1 MNSSA
6 QRPFTVRAGSGTWAA
21 SQSRAGC
28 CGQHKGTFLL
38 KRVLDDVFAQDVDNI
53 FLEARDAT
61 VHILT
66 GFGAEIAGEPFAFY
80 CGNVTPM
87 ILTRTAFLQHTNG

>member
-1 MNSSA
+1 MAHGPHHGRA
-6 QRPFTVRAGSGTWAA
+6 QAA
-21 SQSRAGC
+21 R
-28 CGQHKGTFLL
+28 GQHKRNLLL
-38 KRVLDDVFAQDVDNI
+38 KRVLDDVLHRMWITFFSKRETQ
-53 FLEARDAT
+53 RY
-61 VHILT
+61 ILT

>member
-1 MNSSA
+1 MVVNA
-6 QRPFTVRAGSGTWAA
+6 AKTV
-21 SQSRAGC
+21 
-28 CGQHKGTFLL
+28 QHPV
-38 KRVLDDVFAQDVDNI
+38 RCFAQDVDNI

>member
-1 MNSSA
+1 M
-6 QRPFTVRAGSGTWAA
+6 F
-21 SQSRAGC
+21 
-28 CGQHKGTFLL
+28 
-38 KRVLDDVFAQDVDNI
+38 FAQDVDNI

-87 ILTRTAFLQHTNG
+87 ILTRTAFLQHTNR